1 MTLSNG
7 EFDALLARAET
18 EVSHTSLYALSAD
31 LMRVPFF
38 PREHRDALKRVM
50 SAALVDLGVEY
61 LSGGTAIAAVVLMH
75 MCDFDQLRAVPF
87 VSSLLQWQKLPQR
100 EFVDAELALFDAEL
114 ASQLPKLAAHLQ
126 KLQVTSSLFAI
137 TPLLSMCSLSFK
149 PTVSH
154 RVLTGSLKSGLGVAF
169 RNVMLAFL
177 RSAEKELL
185 AADADSF
192 EAAMA
197 LLHEKQ
203 KEFDF
208 E

>member
-75 MCDFDQLRAVPF
+75 MCDFDQLRAVPL

-185 AADADSF
+185 AADSF
-192 EAAMA
+192 EAAMT